1 MKKSNINPAPVV
13 KGNRGRTKAFECI
26 STQLNNRCG
35 VKLGNLVFKNPII
48 LASGTFGFGDKFIAV
63 ANKMGGIITKGIT
76 LKPRVG
82 NPPPR
87 IWETYTGILNSVG
100 LENPGVEKFCKDIL
114 PGLKTLKTNLIVNI
128 SGNSAKEFEVISER
142 LQDEP
147 IDAMEINVSCPNIKD
162 KSCGQMIGQDPKATY
177 AVVKSVRKKTKKF
190 IITKLTANFI
200 DPLKTTQAAVDA
212 GTDAV
217 CLINTLFG
225 MAIDVKTGRPCLGGI
240 TGGLSGPA
248 IKPFALYC
256 VWYVASKLKIPIIGC
271 GGICSANDAIE
282 YLYAGSKLVEIG
294 SVNLRNPYTGLEIL
308 KEINRVKGG

>member
-1 MKKSNINPAPVV
+1 MKTFNINPAPIV
-13 KGNRGRTKAFECI
+13 KGNRGRTKAFESI

-63 ANKMGGIITKGIT
+63 ANMMGGIVTKGIT
-76 LKPRVG
+76 LLPRAG
-82 NPPPR
+82 NLPPR
-87 IWETYTGILNSVG
+87 IWETHAGILNSVG

-114 PGLKTLKTNLIVNI
+114 PRLTALKTNLIVNI
-128 SGNSAKEFEVISER
+128 SGNNPKEFEALSER

-147 IDAMEINVSCPNIKD
+147 IDALEINVSCPNIKD

-177 AVVKSVRKKTKKF
+177 AVVKSVRKKTKKS

-200 DPLKTTQAAVDA
+200 DPLVTTQAAVDA
-212 GTDAV
+212 GTDVV

-225 MAIDVKTGRPCLGGI
+225 IAIDVRTGRPCLGGI

-256 VWYVASKLKIPIIGC
+256 VWYVASKIKIPIIGC
-271 GGICSANDAIE
+271 GGICSANDVIE
-282 YLYAGSKLVEIG
+282 YLHAGSKLVEIG
-294 SVNLRNPYTGLEIL
+294 SANLRNPYTSLDIL
-308 KEINRVKGG
+308 KKLEKNLL